1 MTFNAQVLA
10 QKKSQEN
17 GLDEAS
23 WFKVFDSA
31 QQTLK
36 DVDVDYQIIEYIALA
51 SRTPE
56 QFAVM
61 ARLIYQYIK
70 SNASGEQITEI
81 ILTLVN
87 QSPFA
92 LGDWIDSVHYFYQWL
107 LAHRKKIDFVPMLQY
122 LECCVASPDAKK
134 GRHTLLALVE
144 DMLAVHGYEAG

>member
-1 MTFNAQVLA
+1 MIFNVRILA
-10 QKKSQEN
+10 QRKYQES
-17 GLDEAS
+17 GIEESS
-23 WFKVFDSA
+23 WLKVFESA

-36 DVDVDYQIIEYIALA
+36 EFEVDYQIIEYIALA

-61 ARLIYQYIK
+61 SRLIYQFIK
-70 SNASGEQITEI
+70 SNASGEQVTEMF
-81 ILTLVN
+81 LNLVN

-92 LGDWIDSVHYFYQWL
+92 IGDWIDSINYFHQWL
-107 LAHRKKIDFVPMLQY
+107 ISNRKKIDFVPMLQY